1 MHYIDIGYLRHPSL
15 CLAISAVDL
24 LRYHIFMSVE
34 APKYFAFIGQ
44 YWLLPS
50 MLAEWRHPSRISAL
64 LGSAGGLRRCWWANR
79 VHSSTSLSD
88 PPELVQFWK
97 VTWISGSRADGENVK
112 NPIVGKRQT
121 ELLRRPCKSL
131 DPLARVR

>member
-1 MHYIDIGYLRHPSL
+1 MQVFISCTSGSPSTDIWTGYRGY
-15 CLAISAVDL
+15 AN
-24 LRYHIFMSVE
+24 FMSVE

-50 MLAEWRHPSRISAL
+50 MLAEWRHPSWISAL
-64 LGSAGGLRRCWWANR
+64 LGSAGGLRRCRWANR

-97 VTWISGSRADGENVK
+97 VTWISGSRAAGENVDFAS
-112 NPIVGKRQT
+112 VGKRQT